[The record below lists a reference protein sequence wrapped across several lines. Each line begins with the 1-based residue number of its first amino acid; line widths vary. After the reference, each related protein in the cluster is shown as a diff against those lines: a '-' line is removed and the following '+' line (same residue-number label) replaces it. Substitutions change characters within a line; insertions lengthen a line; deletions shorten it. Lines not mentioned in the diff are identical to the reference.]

1 MNIPGLQYIF
11 KAVLAIICIVFLSM
25 NILFVTAPIA
35 KFLIPENAEHSA
47 FGMFMKAPFWLC
59 LGFSLFGLS
68 FWHITYKMGK
78 FQNFITG
85 LIYVGMMTAVFSFSA
100 GAIAEISQSV

>member
-11 KAVLAIICIVFLSM
+11 KGVLAIICIAFLSM

-47 FGMFMKAPFWLC
+47 LGMFIKAPFLLC
-59 LGFSLFGLS
+59 LGLS

-78 FQNFITG
+78 FQNFIT
-85 LIYVGMMTAVFSFSA
+85 LLFYVG
-100 GAIAEISQSV
+100 II